1 MVDINDSKPTAFLV
15 LYIVYALILT
25 LHPFALSGNSSIT
38 VSEFLGEFLT
48 VRPLAIKTAAT
59 KDFAQNVI
67 FFIPFG
73 ALFYCCLKYPQKSRT
88 VTLWLALGAGG
99 ALSLLIEVS
108 QLFLG
113 RHSSVSDVIANS
125 LGSACGAFVSSLFPV
140 PMRVALVWGWEK
152 LKTSK
157 FFLLCILIFG
167 AAPLILSIAQMPWPK
182 FRTWDSSFPF
192 QLANEA
198 TLDRPWLGRIH
209 LVAVY
214 NRGLT
219 AAEIAN
225 NFRSGFSKGATETRA
240 KNGLVALY
248 TFAERTGQIVHDV
261 SGSGDPLNLSIE
273 PPTHVNWLSESNGV
287 EVARPAI
294 IQSQAPVNKLMDA
307 FRNADELSLEAWFAP
322 KNLTQNGPARLVSF
336 SGDLKRHN
344 FTLGQQGSEVVFWLR
359 NLISSRVGG
368 TGLRTDDGVLTLDV
382 SHVVGT
388 YSRGIERLYIN
399 GREHPNSL
407 DVTKD
412 VIIGFGARKTLF
424 AQIGYSFFYF
434 FPVALFVAVFLSS
447 KHGASI
453 STFFAALAAGSGLL
467 SMTDIF
473 QAIAFDRA
481 IDFRFI
487 GYGLVILAAGS
498 LIGVS
503 VSRTATR

>member
-1 MVDINDSKPTAFLV
+1 MSRSTTAPLLV
-15 LYIVYALILT
+15 LYVSYLLVAT
-25 LHPFALSGNSSIT
+25 FHPFVVTGT
-38 VSEFLGEFLT
+38 TSESVTRFLVEFLT
-48 VRPLAIKTAAT
+48 IKGPAT
-59 KDFAQNVI
+59 KDFAQNVVL
-67 FFIPFG
+67 FIPFG
-73 ALFYCCLKYPQKSRT
+73 VLLYCSLKPLPRSGTARIFLT
-88 VTLWLALGAGG
+88 MAAGA
-99 ALSLLIEVS
+99 ALSVAIEIG
-108 QLFLG
+108 QIFFA
-113 RHSSVSDVIANS
+113 RHPSLSDVIANS
-125 LGSACGAFVSSLFPV
+125 SGAVCGALLMSLCPV
-140 PMRVALVWGWEK
+140 RMGAVLDRSWGRLV
-152 LKTSK
+152 TSK
-157 FFLLCILIFG
+157 ILLSLVLVFG

-225 NFRSGFSKGATETRA
+225 NFRSGFSTDATETRA

-273 PPTHVNWLSESNGV
+273 PPAHVNWLSESNGV

-294 IQSQAPVNKLMDA
+294 IQSQAPANKLMDA
-307 FRNADELSLEAWFAP
+307 FRNGDELSLEAWFVP
-322 KNLTQNGPARLVSF
+322 SNLTQNGPARLVSF
-336 SGDLKRHN
+336 SKDGRRHN
-344 FTLGQQGSEVVFWLR
+344 FTLGQEGPDVMFWLR
-359 NLISSRVGG
+359 NLISSRFGG
-368 TGLRTDDGVLTLDV
+368 TGLQTNDGVLTLDV

-388 YSRGIERLYIN
+388 YTQGIERLYVD
-399 GREHPNSL
+399 GKEHPAKL

-434 FPVALFVAVFLSS
+434 FPVSLFVAAFLSS
-447 KHGASI
+447 KHGASVK
-453 STFFAALAAGSGLL
+453 TFIAALAAGSGLL
-467 SMTDIF
+467 AMTDIF

-481 IDFRFI
+481 IDLRFI
-487 GYGLVILAAGS
+487 GNGLAILVAGS
-498 LIGVS
+498 LIGLS
-503 VSRTATR
+503 VSGTVTR